1 MQPEPHWTNYV
12 AIMTGMIGACT
23 GIAGSIMG
31 YIAYR
36 RSNEIKK
43 SDRLLNL
50 KKLRNGVHFAAKGLF
65 ERLPKALLS
74 HKAALTARGLLLSRG
89 MEVYEAEHTK
99 DLNHAKELSN
109 QIPPDDTNY
118 VSMNQ
123 QQLEQELVRLD
134 RIEIEI
140 NELLAKYQDS
150 IQQDRRVR
158 ELISKQRL

>member
-1 MQPEPHWTNYV
+1 MPLQVLLVRSW
-12 AIMTGMIGACT
+12 ID
-23 GIAGSIMG
+23 

-74 HKAALTARGLLLSRG
+74 HKAALTASGLLLSRG

>member
-12 AIMTGMIGACT
+12 AIMTGMIGAFT

-50 KKLRNGVHFAAKGLF
+50 KKLRNGVHFAAKGLL

-74 HKAALTARGLLLSRG
+74 HKEALNARGLLRSSL

-99 DLNHAKELSN
+99 DLNHAKELST

-134 RIEIEI
+134 RIR
-140 NELLAKYQDS
+140 NRD
-150 IQQDRRVR
+150 
-158 ELISKQRL
+158 

>member
-1 MQPEPHWTNYV
+1 MLHTPAKYV
-12 AIMTGMIGACT
+12 NGIMA
-23 GIAGSIMG
+23 
-31 YIAYR
+31 
-36 RSNEIKK
+36 KK

-74 HKAALTARGLLLSRG
+74 HKEALNARGLLLSRG